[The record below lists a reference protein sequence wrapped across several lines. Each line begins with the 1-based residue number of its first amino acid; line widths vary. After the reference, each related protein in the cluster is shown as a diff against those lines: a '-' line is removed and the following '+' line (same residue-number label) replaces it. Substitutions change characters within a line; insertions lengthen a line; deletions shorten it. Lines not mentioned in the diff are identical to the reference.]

1 MDFFAMNS
9 AVMNSFLAESDKWQ
23 TLTDVDIRLG
33 RPDDVELILEMH
45 QRLSEESIY
54 KRYHAPRLPTPEEV
68 AQMCQLNGRNGR
80 LLVAVLPGRRPT
92 IVGMAYYI
100 WSEESVAETAFLVE
114 DRFQG
119 QGIGKRL
126 IQALVQQA
134 VAQNIQFF
142 DAQVLP
148 TNRPMIHL
156 LHQTGQLVFNKL
168 GYGTREMRVRL

>member
-1 MDFFAMNS
+1 MDFFTMNP
-9 AVMNSFLAESDKWQ
+9 AVMNSFFGESDTAQ
-23 TLTDVDIRLG
+23 VLANIVIRPGRPEDVD
-33 RPDDVELILEMH
+33 LIIDMH

-54 KRYHAPRLPTPEEV
+54 RRYHAPRLPTRKEID
-68 AQMCQLNGRNGR
+68 QMCQLNGQNGR
-80 LLVAVLPGRRPT
+80 LLVAVLPGRKPT

-100 WSEESVAETAFLVE
+100 WSEKSVAETAFLVE

-126 IQALVQQA
+126 IRALARQA